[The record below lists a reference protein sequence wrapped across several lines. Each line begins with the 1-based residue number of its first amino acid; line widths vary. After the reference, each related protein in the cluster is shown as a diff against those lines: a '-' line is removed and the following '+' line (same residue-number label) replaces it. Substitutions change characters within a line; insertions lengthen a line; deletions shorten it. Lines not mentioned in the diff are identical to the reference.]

1 MKVSKMPQRFIK
13 INQLKPFKRNVNIKA
28 LVMEIGET
36 REGTSKR
43 TGEPFKLTEV
53 KLGDDT
59 AIVMATVW
67 GDTINNISEG
77 NTYEFI
83 GVSTTLF
90 QGSLRVNINNRTKIR
105 ESETPIDKNSVNTK
119 RNMSTPRRR

>member
-1 MKVSKMPQRFIK
+1 MPQRFIK

>member
-1 MKVSKMPQRFIK
+1 MPQRFIK

-105 ESETPIDKNSVNTK
+105 KSETPIDKSSVNTK

>member
-1 MKVSKMPQRFIK
+1 MPQRFIK
-13 INQLKPFKRNVNIKA
+13 INQLKPFKRNVNIRA
-28 LVMEIGET
+28 LVMKIGET

-53 KLGDDT
+53 TLGDET
-59 AIVMATVW
+59 GIVLATMW
-67 GDTINNISEG
+67 GETVNSVSEG

-83 GVSTTLF
+83 GISTTLF

-105 ESETPIDKNSVNTK
+105 ESENQIDKDAVNTK
-119 RNMSTPRRR
+119 RNMSIPRRR